1 MNSRKYIGIVII
13 FLGLAALAVIIYF
26 LFFYK
31 IKDVEPVVT
40 EQIQEIP
47 KVIPKTVSEE
57 KKEEKK
63 AVIVTMPKRE
73 FGEID
78 LKILAASF
86 AERFGSFSNQADFGN
101 IRDLKILMSQKMV
114 DWADTFI
121 QSEISKKNSSSIY
134 YGVTT
139 KAVFENVKEFNANQG
154 TASVLVSTQ
163 RKESTGTT
171 NNSTRFAQDILLNF
185 VRKNGAWKVDSAY
198 WQDR

>member
-1 MNSRKYIGIVII
+1 MDNKKYIGISII
-13 FLGLAALAVIIYF
+13 FFGLIALAVIIYF

-31 IKDVEPVVT
+31 VKDIKPVVP
-40 EQIQEIP
+40 EQTLETP
-47 KVIPKTVSEE
+47 KMIPKTISEE

-63 AVIVTMPKRE
+63 AVITIMPKRE
-73 FGEID
+73 FGEIN

-86 AERFGSFSNQADFGN
+86 AERFGSFSNQSDFGN
-101 IRDLKILMSQKMV
+101 IRDLKILMSQRMA
-114 DWADTFI
+114 DWADDFI
-121 QSEISKKNSSSIY
+121 QGEISKKTSSSIY

-139 KAVFENVKEFNANQG
+139 KAVFENVKEFDTTKG

-171 NNSTRFAQDILLNF
+171 NNSTKFAQDILLNF

-198 WQDR
+198 WQDK